1 MGETGALPGV
11 RTAGGARRRLQGS
24 TGEPDVSAGTTWH
37 EEPIQHTDLRA
48 IDGRPVER
56 DCVASF
62 LVTLALCFGLA
73 CGGDTGGQDTATDSG
88 GGSTSDD
95 DEPDDGGAGTGD
107 DDDDV
112 TDCGALPPLP
122 ASYTRLDF
130 VPGSEDFTFDAE
142 GHLVCVTVE
151 GSDLVRVP
159 YGGPVELVVPDVGRG
174 GFGDWLRGTRFLLDG
189 DLAVADPAARSIR
202 RVGLDGEIS
211 ILAGNVTGPNGIAV
225 GMDGFVH
232 VAQLE
237 GAILRLDPASGEAAP
252 LFTSETGQRFDG
264 ITFGPGYEILYFDE
278 EQGGAV
284 HQVAMAPDGTAGPP
298 SLLATIPSEGDPM
311 GGALDGM
318 AADEC
323 GNVYVVAMSGLV
335 YRVTPD
341 GQPEVAVDVRPS
353 LGSGGTGGASSIM
366 AVNFGSG
373 VGGWKERSL
382 YIMSTQGGFFE
393 ADLGVRGKPEPHL
406 P

>member
-1 MGETGALPGV
+1 MA
-11 RTAGGARRRLQGS
+11 
-24 TGEPDVSAGTTWH
+24 
-37 EEPIQHTDLRA
+37 
-48 IDGRPVER
+48 
-56 DCVASF
+56 F
-62 LVTLALCFGLA
+62 LLITLALTFDLA
-73 CGGDTGGQDTATDSG
+73 CSGDTGGQDTATDSG
-88 GGSTSDD
+88 SGSTSDGGEQ
-95 DEPDDGGAGTGD
+95 DEGSAGTGND
-107 DDDDV
+107 NDAT
-112 TDCGALPPLP
+112 TDCDALPPLP
-122 ASYTRLDF
+122 AGYTQLDF

-142 GHLVCVTVE
+142 GHLVCVTME

-174 GFGDWLRGTRFLLDG
+174 GFGDWLRGARFLLDG
-189 DLAVADPAARSIR
+189 DLAVADPAARSVR
-202 RVGLDGEIS
+202 RVGLDGGIS

-225 GMDGFVH
+225 GTDGFVH
-232 VAQLE
+232 VAQLGGE
-237 GAILRLDPASGEAAP
+237 ILRIDPESGAAAP

-264 ITFGPGYEILYFDE
+264 ITFSPDYEILYFDE
-278 EQGGAV
+278 DQGGAV
-284 HQVAMAPDGTAGPP
+284 HQMAMAPDGTAGPP
-298 SLLATIPSEGDPM
+298 SLFTTIPSEGDPM

-323 GNVYVVAMSGLV
+323 GNVYVVAMSGQV

-353 LGSGGTGGASSIM
+353 LGGGGSGGAGSIM

-373 VGGWKERSL
+373 AGGWKERSL